1 MLSVSDERSPSATG
15 EENPSRVLG
24 SSMPVPIGA
33 MPLRLTGSFPLTAIP
48 KMASAALMRVA
59 GMSSYASTR
68 ACAFGR
74 EVANFFILKGLTI
87 KTSTSGFLVDA
98 SWARAERDVALSSNT
113 AAITT
118 SAFSILARV
127 AAEKALPVVKYVSTR
142 P

>member
-1 MLSVSDERSPSATG
+1 MLSVSDGRSPSATG

-48 KMASAALMRVA
+48 PKMASAALMRVA

-68 ACAFGR
+68 ACALGK
-74 EVANFFILKGLTI
+74 EAANFFILKGLTI

-127 AAEKALPVVKYVSTR
+127 AAEKALPVVK
-142 P
+142 